1 MSKLYDI
8 CLIGLGP
15 AGIGVLS
22 TLGEDVLKNSI
33 CFEKG
38 DTNTTCTCYINSEC
52 SKCDQCSI
60 VSGVGGASRFSCGK
74 VSNFPAGSGL
84 LPFWNSQEGAL
95 KNCLNSQIDILKEE
109 LALRKVD
116 VSVEDQT
123 KAKMF
128 FKTNDIIYKYYDVY
142 EFKKDRYISY
152 LSKIVYEAQARGLQ
166 IDYNTEVINIEKSVY
181 QNQNVYLVT
190 IKDKS
195 GISNLYA
202 QKVIVATGNINSNC
216 RLMQNLT
223 SKISQSSYELGIRI
237 TVPTEKIANILDC
250 HGDLKLK
257 YKNGRTYCVSKNG
270 FIISYSVK
278 GALFLEG
285 YTDNTESSKF
295 TNLAIIIKCDDL
307 NALNVFKEKYT
318 KVYNGIPIKQAYND
332 YINNKLSDVNFSEK
346 YIPVQQGNIKDIF
359 TDEIN
364 NDIIDF
370 IESVLIKTVGV
381 NRDDIIIYAPE
392 LKETI
397 KFNINND
404 FQIDDNLY
412 VVGAATGSF
421 RGILQSMCSG
431 IHCANSLRR

>member
-38 DTNTTCTCYINSEC
+38 DTNTTCTCYTNSEC
-52 SKCDQCSI
+52 SKCNQCSI

-270 FIISYSVK
+270 FIISYSVN

-381 NRDDIIIYAPE
+381 NRDDVIIYAPE

-397 KFNINND
+397 KFNINK
-404 FQIDDNLY
+404 
-412 VVGAATGSF
+412 
-421 RGILQSMCSG
+421 
-431 IHCANSLRR
+431 

>member
-8 CLIGLGP
+8 CLVGLGP
-15 AGIGVLS
+15 AGIGFLS
-22 TLGEDVLKNSI
+22 TLDEGVLKNSI

-38 DTNTTCTCYINSEC
+38 DSNTTCTCYTNSEC
-52 SKCDQCSI
+52 SKCDQCSV

-74 VSNFPAGSGL
+74 ISNFPAGSGL
-84 LPFWNSQEGAL
+84 LPFWDLQEEAL

-166 IDYNTEVINIEKSVY
+166 IDYNTEVINIEKSFY

-190 IKDKS
+190 IKDKG
-195 GISNLYA
+195 GISNHYA
-202 QKVIVATGNINSNC
+202 KKVIVATGNINSNC
-216 RLMQNLT
+216 TLIQNLT
-223 SKISQSSYELGIRI
+223 SKISQTSYELGIRI

-257 YKNGRTYCVSKNG
+257 YKDGRTYCVSKNG
-270 FIISYSVK
+270 FIISYSVN

-285 YTDNTESSKF
+285 YTDNTESSEF

-359 TDEIN
+359 ADEIN

-370 IESVLIKTVGV
+370 IESVLIKTVGLD
-381 NRDDIIIYAPE
+381 RDDIIIYAPE

-397 KFNINND
+397 KFSINND

>member
-1 MSKLYDI
+1 M
-8 CLIGLGP
+8 
-15 AGIGVLS
+15 
-22 TLGEDVLKNSI
+22 
-33 CFEKG
+33 
-38 DTNTTCTCYINSEC
+38 
-52 SKCDQCSI
+52 
-60 VSGVGGASRFSCGK
+60 
-74 VSNFPAGSGL
+74 
-84 LPFWNSQEGAL
+84 
-95 KNCLNSQIDILKEE
+95 QI
-109 LALRKVD
+109 
-116 VSVEDQT
+116 
-123 KAKMF
+123 
-128 FKTNDIIYKYYDVY
+128 
-142 EFKKDRYISY
+142 
-152 LSKIVYEAQARGLQ
+152 
-166 IDYNTEVINIEKSVY
+166 
-181 QNQNVYLVT
+181 
-190 IKDKS
+190 
-195 GISNLYA
+195 
-202 QKVIVATGNINSNC
+202 
-216 RLMQNLT
+216 LT
-223 SKISQSSYELGIRI
+223 SKIIQTSYELGIRI

-257 YKNGRTYCVSKNG
+257 YKDGRTYCVSKNG
-270 FIISYSVK
+270 FIISYSVN

-285 YTDNTESSKF
+285 YTDSTESSKF

-332 YINNKLSDVNFSEK
+332 YINNKLSAMNFSEK

-359 TDEIN
+359 ADEIN

-370 IESVLIKTVGV
+370 IESVLIKTVGI

>member
-22 TLGEDVLKNSI
+22 TLGEGVLKNSI

-38 DTNTTCTCYINSEC
+38 DTNTTCTCYTNSEC
-52 SKCDQCSI
+52 SKCNQCSI

-190 IKDKS
+190 IKDNS

-270 FIISYSVK
+270 FIISYSVN

-318 KVYNGIPIKQAYND
+318 KIYTGIPIKQAYND

>member
-38 DTNTTCTCYINSEC
+38 DTNTTCTCYTNSEC
-52 SKCDQCSI
+52 SRCDQCSI

-74 VSNFPAGSGL
+74 VSNFPAGTGL

-190 IKDKS
+190 INDKG
-195 GISNLYA
+195 GISNHYA
-202 QKVIVATGNINSNC
+202 KKVIVATGNINSNC
-216 RLMQNLT
+216 KLMQNLT
-223 SKISQSSYELGIRI
+223 SKILQTSYELGIRI

-257 YKNGRTYCVSKNG
+257 YKDGRTYCVSKNG
-270 FIISYSVK
+270 FIISYSVN

-285 YTDNTESSKF
+285 YTDSTESSKF

-359 TDEIN
+359 ADEIN

>member
-8 CLIGLGP
+8 CLVGLGP
-15 AGIGVLS
+15 AGIGFLS
-22 TLGEDVLKNSI
+22 TLDEGVLKNSI

-38 DTNTTCTCYINSEC
+38 DSNTPCTCYTNSEC

-74 VSNFPAGSGL
+74 ISNFPAGSGL
-84 LPFWNSQEGAL
+84 LPFWDLQEEAL

-166 IDYNTEVINIEKSVY
+166 IDYNTEVINIEKSFY

-190 IKDKS
+190 IKDKG
-195 GISNLYA
+195 GISNHYA
-202 QKVIVATGNINSNC
+202 KKVIVATGNINSNC
-216 RLMQNLT
+216 KLMQNLT
-223 SKISQSSYELGIRI
+223 SKISQTSYELGIRI

-257 YKNGRTYCVSKNG
+257 YKDGRTYCVSKNG
-270 FIISYSVK
+270 FIISYSVN

-285 YTDNTESSKF
+285 YTDNTESSEF

-359 TDEIN
+359 ADEIN

-370 IESVLIKTVGV
+370 IESVLIKTVGLD
-381 NRDDIIIYAPE
+381 RDDIIIYAPE

-397 KFNINND
+397 KFSINND

>member
-15 AGIGVLS
+15 AGIGVLA

-38 DTNTTCTCYINSEC
+38 DTNTTCTCYTNSEC

-190 IKDKS
+190 IKDKG
-195 GISNLYA
+195 GISNHYA
-202 QKVIVATGNINSNC
+202 KKVIVATGNINSNC

-223 SKISQSSYELGIRI
+223 TKISQTSYELGIRI

-257 YKNGRTYCVSKNG
+257 YKDGRTYCVSKNG
-270 FIISYSVK
+270 FIISYSVN

-285 YTDNTESSKF
+285 YTDSTESSKF

-359 TDEIN
+359 ADEIN